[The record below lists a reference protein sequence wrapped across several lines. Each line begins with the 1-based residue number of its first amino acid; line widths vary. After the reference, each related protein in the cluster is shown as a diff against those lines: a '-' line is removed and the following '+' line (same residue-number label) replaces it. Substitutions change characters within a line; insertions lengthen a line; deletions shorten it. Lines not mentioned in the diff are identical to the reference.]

1 MQISDKGLDL
11 IKRFEGLRLDAY
23 RCPAGIWT
31 IGYGHTG
38 SGVREGLTIT
48 PLKAETFLRADV
60 GRFGEGVE
68 ECAGPCT
75 QGQFDALVSFA
86 FNLGLGALRASTLLK
101 LHQLGQHKLAA
112 AEFAR
117 WVYAGGK
124 ELPGLVR
131 RRAAEA
137 ALYLEDRQCS
147 HI

>member
-1 MQISDKGLDL
+1 MQISDRGLDL
-11 IKRFEGLRLDAY
+11 IRRFEGLRLDAY

-38 SGVREGLTIT
+38 SDVREGLTIT
-48 PLKAETFLRADV
+48 PLIAGTFLRADV

-68 ECAGPCT
+68 RCAGLCT

-86 FNLGLGALRASTLLK
+86 FNLGLNALRVSTLLK
-101 LHQLGQHKLAA
+101 LHRLGQHKLAA
-112 AEFAR
+112 AEFSR
-117 WVYAGGK
+117 WVHAGGK

-137 ALYLEDRQCS
+137 VLYLEE
-147 HI
+147 

>member
-23 RCPAGIWT
+23 RCPAGIWN

-38 SGVREGLTIT
+38 PDVREGLTIT
-48 PLKAETFLRADV
+48 PSTAEAFLRSDA

-68 ECAGPCT
+68 ECAGPCM
-75 QGQFDALVSFA
+75 QGQFDALVSLA
-86 FNLGLGALRASTLLK
+86 FNLGLSALRSSTLLK
-101 LHQLGQHKLAA
+101 LHKLGQHKLAA
-112 AEFAR
+112 AEFGR
-117 WVYAGGK
+117 WVHAGGK

-137 ALYLEDRQCS
+137 ALYLEE
-147 HI
+147 